1 MNRFF
6 LVLFL
11 LISGSSTLTHA
22 QRYKILPHPEKQGR
36 KLIRFEP
43 IRQQAAL
50 VNQTVNMLD
59 AEPGFKR
66 PAIPFRP
73 FEMVNPKTGRAINPD
88 AKLILK
94 AKDQR
99 TRTIT
104 AKQFFNE
111 LNELERQLCLRGH
124 SLRLKDALT
133 GMRVQP
139 LNKIPTG
146 HLPAMNAGFVTK
158 SIQFD
163 KPMADKGGPNKNFI
177 PIMPTQPITGKTVGL
192 SNLSLVEWEAGLYI
206 SESTPHFGSTEFPVN
221 WVYVNIP
228 SAGRKQFPL
237 LLEVSKGID
246 QLSAKAVWQVSAQP
260 FENTLKTNNPP
271 LVASGTQAPLR
282 WAPVY
287 AGMETKK
294 KPNTMFAGMIV
305 DLSSIPDPSPESK
318 IYYARVALYNAAGDL
333 LKYSRSVGLI
343 YGGKKETVTV
353 PIVHTNTV
361 PGFRY
366 SFPENQDIPF
376 GLYVRG
382 NGIQSKKIEQAGEQ
396 GISVN
401 GYKVTADAALGFR
414 YYNFMNLVDKTEPKS
429 KELDVIRATLSAISG
444 IQTGADM
451 QNETKM
457 QGVNLVVNALDGY
470 YKDTVNLVS
479 NLPGTGISLNYDV
492 EQSLD
497 KEVLSTR
504 FMIGPVPVKIAAGFQ
519 GKAGLEINGYADIA
533 AKNISGSV
541 RPYLSSKFYASGGV
555 DAVIA
560 YATLNAAL
568 DPLLEIS
575 LPVSFNSAG
584 ASTLSFNGNIKA
596 LYGKVYLKVGF
607 YYPCPDLE
615 KIVGWLSGDEEVP
628 LCECNWEF
636 NIFDFDGL
644 QHTWGY

>member
-1 MNRFF
+1 MKRFC
-6 LVLFL
+6 LFL
-11 LISGSSTLTHA
+11 FLQAGIISLVSA
-22 QRYKILPHPEKQGR
+22 QRYTIIPNPAKQGR

-43 IRQQAAL
+43 IRQKAVL
-50 VNQTVNMLD
+50 VNQTINVLD
-59 AEPGFKR
+59 ADPGFKR

-73 FEMVNPKTGRAINPD
+73 FEMVNPKTKRAIPPD
-88 AKLILK
+88 AKFTLK
-94 AKDQR
+94 AKDGR
-99 TRTIT
+99 TRTVT
-104 AKQFFNE
+104 AQQFFDE
-111 LNELERQLCLRGH
+111 LNELERQMCLRGH
-124 SLRLKDALT
+124 SLRLKDAFA

-163 KPMADKGGPNKNFI
+163 KPIADKGGPNKTFI
-177 PIMPTQPITGKTVGL
+177 PIMPTQPITGKTVDL
-192 SNLSLVEWEAGLYI
+192 SNVSLVDWEAGLYI
-206 SESTPHFGSTEFPVN
+206 SEASIDFGNAEFPSN
-221 WVYVNIP
+221 WVYVNVP
-228 SAGRKQFPL
+228 SAGRKKFPL
-237 LLEVSKGID
+237 LLEVTKGID
-246 QLSAKAVWQVSAQP
+246 QLCAKAVWQVSAQP
-260 FENTLKTNNPP
+260 FENTLKTNNPQ
-271 LVASGTQAPLR
+271 LVASGTQSTLR
-282 WAPVY
+282 WASMY
-287 AGMETKK
+287 AGMEGKK
-294 KPNTMFAGMIV
+294 KPNTMHAGLIV
-305 DLSSIPDPSPESK
+305 DLSAVPDPSPQSNT
-318 IYYARVALYNAAGDL
+318 YYARVALYNAAGEL

-343 YGGKKETVTV
+343 YGGEQKKVFV
-353 PIVHTNTV
+353 PIVHKNTV

-366 SFPENQDIPF
+366 SFPDNPDIPF
-376 GLYVRG
+376 GLFVRG
-382 NGIQSKKIEQAGEQ
+382 SGIQSTKIEQASEQ

-414 YYNFMNLVDKTEPKS
+414 YYNFLNLVDKSEPKS
-429 KELDVIRATLSAISG
+429 KEMDVIRATLSAISG
-444 IQTGADM
+444 IQTGANM
-451 QNETKM
+451 QDETKM

-470 YKDTVNLVS
+470 YKDTVKLVD
-479 NLPGTGISLNYDV
+479 NLPGSGISLNYDV

-497 KEVLSTR
+497 KEIVSTR
-504 FMIGPVPVKIAAGFQ
+504 FLIGPVPVKLAAGFQ
-519 GKAGLEINGYADIA
+519 GKAGLELNGYADIA

-541 RPYLSSKFYASGGV
+541 RPYLSSKFYATGGV

-575 LPVSFNSAG
+575 LPISFNSAG

-615 KIVGWLSGDEEVP
+615 KIVGWLTGDEEVP

-644 QHTWGY
+644 QHTWSY